1 MQPRFSSFQ
10 QLATERLSL
19 RQLSLTDEEE
29 IFALRS
35 DETVNKY
42 LDRPK
47 ATSLEDARAFINKIN
62 LGIYPSF
69 FWAICFKENPQLL
82 GTICLWNFS
91 EEEKKAE
98 IGYELLTQFHGKGIM
113 QEAFLQ
119 VVKFG
124 FQTLELDCI
133 EAWTTIQNTGSTK
146 ILQRNHFKRDFSLEN
161 KIDRTV
167 EGPDLIIYSLSK
179 EAFIQ
184 QASF

>member
-1 MQPRFSSFQ
+1 
-10 QLATERLSL
+10 
-19 RQLSLTDEEE
+19 
-29 IFALRS
+29 
-35 DETVNKY
+35 
-42 LDRPK
+42 
-47 ATSLEDARAFINKIN
+47 
-62 LGIYPSF
+62 
-69 FWAICFKENPQLL
+69 
-82 GTICLWNFS
+82 
-91 EEEKKAE
+91 
-98 IGYELLTQFHGKGIM
+98 M

-124 FQTLELDCI
+124 FQTLELDSI